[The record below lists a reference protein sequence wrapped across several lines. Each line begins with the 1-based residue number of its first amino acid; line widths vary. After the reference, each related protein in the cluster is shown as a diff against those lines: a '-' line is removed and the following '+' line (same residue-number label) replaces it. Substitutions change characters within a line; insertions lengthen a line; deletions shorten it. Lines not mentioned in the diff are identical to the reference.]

1 MQVMAYGGSRG
12 APFHQAICEST
23 ALEAGST
30 SNITS
35 DTWVQVT
42 NLSGCNSSDPQSDS
56 ALACMRSIPFE
67 RLLATTIAQ
76 HDSTSTQND
85 GDTYLPAVDG
95 DFLPMASSKLAKE
108 GLFSPMP
115 IIVGWTEDD
124 ATIFTHS
131 TIKTSEE
138 TVAFINLYFPGL
150 NSTSVSKLLSLYPIS
165 DFAGNPSANLS
176 AEFYRSAQITRDI
189 IFSCPSFY
197 FGYAMSKKAENVYFY
212 SHNQTIFDPFLA
224 SVGLPG
230 LGVIHTSELPYV
242 FGNLSVYD
250 TGPTYQPTPADFELL
265 RQMSRS
271 WSSFASVGAPS
282 LEDHETLKG
291 WTPAYAQG
299 DAEFDARIYVVGGPG
314 EGMSALE
321 GSEAKKAVVRQK
333 LAQRCA
339 FLNSDDVINQLRY

>member
-42 NLSGCNSSDPQSDS
+42 TLSGCNSSDPQSES
-56 ALACMRSIPFE
+56 TLACMRSIPFE

-212 SHNQTIFDPFLA
+212 SHNQTI
-224 SVGLPG
+224 
-230 LGVIHTSELPYV
+230 
-242 FGNLSVYD
+242 
-250 TGPTYQPTPADFELL
+250 
-265 RQMSRS
+265 
-271 WSSFASVGAPS
+271 
-282 LEDHETLKG
+282 
-291 WTPAYAQG
+291 
-299 DAEFDARIYVVGGPG
+299 
-314 EGMSALE
+314 
-321 GSEAKKAVVRQK
+321 
-333 LAQRCA
+333 
-339 FLNSDDVINQLRY
+339 